1 MLFPNEFVDEPND
14 TAVVGD
20 LDAFMTYV
28 ETGQALQDWNA
39 LRQTACK
46 ELEWFLQ
53 SRNHTWRHIVC
64 QGSERPRESAD
75 A

>member
-1 MLFPNEFVDEPND
+1 MPGELDVLFPNEFVDEPND

-39 LRQTACK
+39 LRQTACTK
-46 ELEWFLQ
+46 
-53 SRNHTWRHIVC
+53 TV
-64 QGSERPRESAD
+64 
-75 A
+75 